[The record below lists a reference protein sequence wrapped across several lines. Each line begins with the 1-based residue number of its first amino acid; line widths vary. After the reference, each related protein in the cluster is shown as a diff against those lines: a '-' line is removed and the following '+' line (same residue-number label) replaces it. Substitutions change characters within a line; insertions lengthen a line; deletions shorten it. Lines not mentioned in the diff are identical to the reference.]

1 MKSNFVIFYF
11 KLFTIYILSI
21 LYIVIGVKHFL
32 DPVFFMSIM
41 PPMIPLHRELV
52 YLSGFFEI
60 ILGCMLLFPK
70 TRLYAS
76 YALILLLI
84 FVFPANIY
92 LYLSETPREI
102 LGVSKHQA
110 LIRMPFQLPLIIIAY
125 WHSLINSSNKFDLIA
140 IFLFFPTIIY
150 FLTLSL

>member
-1 MKSNFVIFYF
+1 M
-11 KLFTIYILSI
+11 LSI

-60 ILGCMLLFPK
+60 ILGFMLLFPK

-102 LGVSKHQA
+102 LGVSKKQA
-110 LIRMPFQLPLIIIAY
+110 LIRMPFQLPLILIAY
-125 WHSLINSSNKFDLIA
+125 WHGQTDSKRWFSYFCIL
-140 IFLFFPTIIY
+140 LFIPTIIY
-150 FLTLSL
+150 FLSL

>member
-1 MKSNFVIFYF
+1 M
-11 KLFTIYILSI
+11 LSI
-21 LYIVIGVKHFL
+21 LYIVIGFKHFL
-32 DPVFFMSIM
+32 DPLFFMSIM

-60 ILGCMLLFPK
+60 ILGFMLLFPK

-102 LGVSKHQA
+102 LGISKHQA
-110 LIRMPFQLPLIIIAY
+110 LIRMPFQFPLILIAY
-125 WHSLINSSNKFDLIA
+125 WHGQADSKRWFSYFC
-140 IFLFFPTIIY
+140 IFLFIPTIIY
-150 FLTLSL
+150 FLSL